1 MEYLEANGFIHR
13 DLAARNC
20 LVGKNNVV
28 KVADFGLAR
37 LVIVAMIIGLVID
50 YNSVELNA
58 VFAEI

>member
-1 MEYLEANGFIHR
+1 MSYLETNGFIHR

-37 LVIVAMIIGLVID
+37 LSVAKTTRG
-50 YNSVELNA
+50 
-58 VFAEI
+58 